1 VSTREIA
8 RAAVM
13 VALAVALSPFFI
25 PVGIAKCYPAQHMIN
40 VMAAV
45 MLGPAPAVLVAFM
58 AALARNVLGLGT
70 LLAFPGG
77 IFGALL
83 AGLAYRALRR
93 PLAAAVGEVL
103 GTSVLGALASAWIV
117 GPVLLEQ
124 PMAAGTLVVAFG
136 VSSIAG
142 ALVGL
147 AALKFLR
154 KVNLWQPTCTSKG

>member
-1 VSTREIA
+1 VNTRVIA

-40 VMAAV
+40 VMAAA

-77 IFGALL
+77 MFGALL
-83 AGLAYRALRR
+83 AGLAYRAFHR

-103 GTSVLGALASAWIV
+103 GTGVLGALASAWLI
-117 GPVLLEQ
+117 GPVLLDQ
-124 PMAAGTLVVAFG
+124 PMAAGTLMVAFG
-136 VSSIAG
+136 VSSAGG
-142 ALVGL
+142 ALVGM

-154 KVNLWQPTCTSKG
+154 KVNLWQPTSTSSR